1 MVRRCRMSYFDT
13 KIYNKQNLKTQDRR
27 ELDYWEQAFLS
38 AMENSADEMQ
48 FNMPAIPVLA
58 DIVNQTVAAFCES
71 LKEKIGYTL
80 QETAVGMIEGYEGEV
95 DEVEDP
101 ETYIYNSDN
110 AKEE

>member
-1 MVRRCRMSYFDT
+1 MSYFDS

-58 DIVNQTVAAFCES
+58 DIVNQTVEAFCKA
-71 LKEKIGYTL
+71 LKENIGYTL

-95 DEVEDP
+95 GEVENP

-110 AKEE
+110 AKENEDE